1 MHAPGF
7 GVQSDQPITFCLAD
21 GGSLLLQF
29 QLHVPIKSIER
40 RNRATSLDPKAGY
53 GQGYVIIVIILLS
66 GVKISRLVSSALRQL
81 WLFQLSLG
89 LHWCC
94 FLSLCWFLLLRTGV
108 PLVLSFL
115 VLNSNVGGY
124 AFSQLHALV
133 FIPLDLS
140 GNKLTLAS
148 Q

>member
-1 MHAPGF
+1 MGF
-7 GVQSDQPITFCLAD
+7 QIQHQKGSACTLPDSVYSQINLSLSASQM
-21 GGSLLLQF
+21 GSLLLQF

-124 AFSQLHALV
+124 AFS
-133 FIPLDLS
+133 
-140 GNKLTLAS
+140 
-148 Q
+148 